1 MCLSVLSLAV
11 AVLCIYAWK
20 DWFKILC
27 SLILFVAVF
36 EDKDNPS
43 GMFDIQGINAWDI
56 FVCRGLAGRV
66 FDLRIY
72 PPSDSEPLSFPVNV
86 RLHLDAVS
94 RVPIN

>member
-1 MCLSVLSLAV
+1 MRLSVVFLVV
-11 AVLCIYAWK
+11 AVLCIYVWK
-20 DWFKILC
+20 DWFKALC
-27 SLILFVAVF
+27 SLILFMAVF

-56 FVCRGLAGRV
+56 FVYRGLPGKV

-86 RLHLDAVS
+86 KLRLNSLS
-94 RVPIN
+94 RVPTN